1 MSWASGIRVDGEF
14 SIANGDVNQLMAV
27 YTRDFNMTGSVNT
40 DGTFILQGDCS
51 ITSLPARGRKRRLLS
66 KKASWKCSRVRAS
79 NSGARRRA
87 RR

>member
-40 DGTFILQGDCS
+40 DGTFILQGD
-51 ITSLPARGRKRRLLS
+51 SLNNPRAEATFTIEKGELNNVISCARPI
-66 KKASWKCSRVRAS
+66 
-79 NSGARRRA
+79 SGARRRA

>member
-40 DGTFILQGDCS
+40 TVPSYFKETAQ
-51 ITSLPARGRKRRLLS
+51 
-66 KKASWKCSRVRAS
+66 
-79 NSGARRRA
+79 
-87 RR
+87 